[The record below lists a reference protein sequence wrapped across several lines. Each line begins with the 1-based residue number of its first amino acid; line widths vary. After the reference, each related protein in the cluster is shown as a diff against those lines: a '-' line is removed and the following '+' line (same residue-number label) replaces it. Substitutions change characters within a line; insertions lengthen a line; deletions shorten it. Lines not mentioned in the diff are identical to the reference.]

1 MGPYHFLNHFS
12 LPPGGKKKRASQ
24 VALVVK
30 DPPANAAV
38 LKRCKCD
45 LWVKRS
51 PGEGNGS
58 PLQYSCLENPMDRG
72 AWQATVWTWRSDWA
86 HAWVQVLVHPWTVLP
101 SRIRMALIMSHLFSG
116 LQSPLCNMKVSCCSR
131 VKVKRKINLHQA
143 HKTKVLYLIL
153 YLFHC
158 SNCACGQRFKA
169 KTVVRLTWRTIARV
183 QRPCGRMT
191 GLFEKRKEVR
201 VTEPSWAGWT
211 MMRPCGEGV
220 GTVRWCRVSRVCA
233 FSWEEQNT
241 RGGFLSR
248 EMKKSDL
255 HS

>member
-72 AWQATVWTWRSDWA
+72 AWQATVWT
-86 HAWVQVLVHPWTVLP
+86 
-101 SRIRMALIMSHLFSG
+101 
-116 LQSPLCNMKVSCCSR
+116 
-131 VKVKRKINLHQA
+131 
-143 HKTKVLYLIL
+143 
-153 YLFHC
+153 
-158 SNCACGQRFKA
+158 
-169 KTVVRLTWRTIARV
+169 
-183 QRPCGRMT
+183 
-191 GLFEKRKEVR
+191 
-201 VTEPSWAGWT
+201 
-211 MMRPCGEGV
+211 
-220 GTVRWCRVSRVCA
+220 
-233 FSWEEQNT
+233 
-241 RGGFLSR
+241 
-248 EMKKSDL
+248 
-255 HS
+255 